1 MKRKQ
6 EAWKLQVHKAK
17 RQKVNQPNV
26 QEEDDE
32 KQQEVDEDDNKQENG
47 LELEVAPVDNGELP
61 IVIDNAEKE
70 EEEAKDDLSDFED
83 ILEPRKN
90 VNDKE
95 DQNGHFDDLEEF
107 LEGFDDEEL
116 ESFL

>member
-1 MKRKQ
+1 M
-6 EAWKLQVHKAK
+6 QVHKAK
-17 RQKVNQPNV
+17 RQKVNPPNV

-32 KQQEVDEDDNKQENG
+32 KQQEVDEDDNNQENG
-47 LELEVAPVDNGELP
+47 LELEVAPVDNGEFP